1 MLSKDN
7 FSKEHIDELRARY
20 KRDPALLERT
30 IYAFGML
37 EAITQ
42 VNLPF
47 IFKGGTCLMLL
58 LNNPARLSTDIDII
72 VKPGTDISEY
82 VEAASKIF
90 PFTDYEE
97 QVRKGKNNI
106 EKRHFKFTYVSPVT
120 NREIYILLDVLFEEN
135 NYARLIKKEIK
146 NDLLIT
152 EGEKT
157 EVTIPD
163 LNCILG
169 DKLTAF
175 APHTTGIP
183 LGVGKDVEVLKQ
195 MYDVASLIQEMNDF
209 ELVKET
215 YSKTLK
221 TEIAYRGEELTEK
234 DCLIDTIRTAQSIAS
249 HGKLNGDEYMNLQ
262 EGARGLG
269 SFIFSENF
277 NPEVAAKRAPIV
289 MYFASCLLEG
299 ESFEKY
305 DGEQQ
310 ALRTCTHT
318 EFKAFNFLRKLSP
331 EAYYYICKT
340 DEILKTI

>member
-1 MLSKDN
+1 MSK
-7 FSKEHIDELRARY
+7 SEAHYR
-20 KRDPALLERT
+20 
-30 IYAFGML
+30 ML
-37 EAITQ
+37 EAISL
-42 VNLPF
+42 VKLPF

-90 PFTDYEE
+90 PFTSFEE
-97 QVRKGKNNI
+97 QIRKGKNNI
-106 EKRHFKFTYVSPVT
+106 EKRHFKFTYVSPFT
-120 NREIYILLDVLFEEN
+120 GREIYILLDILFEEN
-135 NYARLIKKEIK
+135 NYAKLIKKEIK

-152 EGEKT
+152 EGEQV

-209 ELVKET
+209 ELVKKT
-215 YSKTLK
+215 YYNTLK
-221 TEIAYRGEELTEK
+221 TEIAYRGEPLTEQ
-234 DCLIDTIRTAQSIAS
+234 DCLIDTIKTAQSIAS
-249 HGKLNGDEYMNLQ
+249 HGKLEGEEYLNLQ

-289 MYFASCLLEG
+289 MYFAACLLNGKE
-299 ESFEKY
+299 FEKY
-305 DGEQQ
+305 SGKAHDP
-310 ALRTCTHT
+310 RTFSHG
-318 EFKAFNFLRKLSP
+318 EFKVFNFLRKISP

-340 DEILKTI
+340 DEILVSITD

>member
-1 MLSKDN
+1 MK
-7 FSKEHIDELRARY
+7 
-20 KRDPALLERT
+20 
-30 IYAFGML
+30 
-37 EAITQ
+37 
-42 VNLPF
+42 
-47 IFKGGTCLMLL
+47 
-58 LNNPARLSTDIDII
+58 
-72 VKPGTDISEY
+72 
-82 VEAASKIF
+82 AASKIF

-195 MYDVASLIQEMNDF
+195 MYDVASLIQEMDDF

-221 TEIAYRGEELTEK
+221 TEIAYRGEYLTEK

-249 HGKLNGDEYMNLQ
+249 HGKLNGDDYMNLQ

-277 NPEVAAKRAPIV
+277 NPEVAAKQAPIV

-299 ESFEKY
+299 KGFEKY
-305 DGEQQ
+305 DGEPQ

>member
-7 FSKEHIDELRARY
+7 FSKEHIDELRAKY

-37 EAITQ
+37 EALSQ
-42 VNLPF
+42 VKLPF

-58 LNNPARLSTDIDII
+58 LKNPARLSTDIDII

-82 VEAASKIF
+82 VEEASKIF
-90 PFTDYEE
+90 PFTNFEE
-97 QVRKGKNNI
+97 QIRKGKNNI
-106 EKRHFKFTYVSPVT
+106 EKRHYKFTYTSPIT
-120 NREIYILLDVLFEEN
+120 GREIYILLDVLFEEN
-135 NYARLIKKEIK
+135 NYAKLIKKEIK

-152 EGEKT
+152 EGEQI

-195 MYDVASLIQEMNDF
+195 MYDVASLIQEMDDF
-209 ELVKET
+209 ELVKKT
-215 YSKTLK
+215 YTNMVK
-221 TEIAYRGEELTEK
+221 TEIAYRGEMLTEEN
-234 DCLIDTIRTAQSIAS
+234 CLVDTIKTSQCIAS
-249 HGKLNGDEYMNLQ
+249 HGKLEGDEYLNLL

-289 MYFASCLLEG
+289 MYFAACLLE
-299 ESFEKY
+299 EKNFEKY
-305 DGEQQ
+305 TGETPV
-310 ALRTCTHT
+310 LKTFTHG
-318 EFKAFNFLRKLSP
+318 EFKVFNFLRKLSS
-331 EAYYYICKT
+331 EAYYYVCKA
-340 DEILKTI
+340 DEILTTI

>member
-1 MLSKDN
+1 MLSKYN
-7 FSKEHIDELRARY
+7 FSKEHIDELKVKY

-37 EAITQ
+37 EAIAQ
-42 VNLPF
+42 VKLPF

-90 PFTDYEE
+90 PFTNFEE

-106 EKRHFKFTYVSPVT
+106 EKKHFKFTYVSPVT
-120 NREIYILLDVLFEEN
+120 GREIHILLDVLFEEN
-135 NYARLIKKEIK
+135 NYAKLIKKEIK
-146 NDLLIT
+146 NDLLVT
-152 EGEKT
+152 EGGKT

-169 DKLTAF
+169 DKFTAF

-209 ELVKET
+209 QLVKTT
-215 YSKTLK
+215 YSNISK
-221 TEIAYRGEELTEK
+221 TEIAYRGISLTYE
-234 DCLIDTIRTAQSIAS
+234 DCLIDTIKTAQSIAS
-249 HGKLNGDEYMNLQ
+249 HGKLNGEEYLKLQ

-289 MYFASCLLEG
+289 MYFAACLLEDKA
-299 ESFEKY
+299 FEKY
-305 DGEQQ
+305 KDEQLP
-310 ALRTCTHT
+310 ARSFIHS
-318 EFKAFNFLRKLSP
+318 EFKSFNFLRKLSP

-340 DEILKTI
+340 DEILRKI

>member
-1 MLSKDN
+1 MLSKYN
-7 FSKEHIDELRARY
+7 FTKEHIDELRAKY

-37 EAITQ
+37 EAISQ
-42 VNLPF
+42 VKLPF

-58 LNNPARLSTDIDII
+58 LNNPARLSTDVDIV
-72 VKPGTDISEY
+72 VKPGTDITEY

-90 PFTDYEE
+90 PFTSFKE
-97 QVRKGKNNI
+97 QIRKGKNNI
-106 EKRHFKFTYVSPVT
+106 EKRHFRFTYISPI
-120 NREIYILLDVLFEEN
+120 NEREIYILLDVLFEEN
-135 NYARLIKKEIK
+135 NYAKLIKKEIK

-152 EGEKT
+152 EGEKV

-195 MYDVASLIQEMNDF
+195 MYDVASLIQEMDDF
-209 ELVKET
+209 ELVKRT
-215 YSKTLK
+215 YSNTLK
-221 TEIAYRGEELTEK
+221 TEIAYRGEKLTER
-234 DCLIDTIRTAQSIAS
+234 DCLIDTIKTAQSIAS
-249 HGKLNGDEYMNLQ
+249 HGKLEGDEYLSLQ

-277 NPEVAAKRAPIV
+277 NPEVAAKRAPVV
-289 MYFASCLLEG
+289 MYFAACLLEG
-299 ESFEKY
+299 KDFRKYAGETPVSKSFAH
-305 DGEQQ
+305 GN
-310 ALRTCTHT
+310 
-318 EFKAFNFLRKLSP
+318 FKVFNFLRKLSA
-331 EAYYYICKT
+331 EAYYYICRT
-340 DEILKTI
+340 DDILTII

>member
-1 MLSKDN
+1 MLSKYN
-7 FSKEHIDELRARY
+7 FFKEHIDKLKTKY

-42 VNLPF
+42 VKLPF

-82 VEAASKIF
+82 IKAASTIF
-90 PFTDYEE
+90 PFTKFEE
-97 QVRKGKNNI
+97 QIRKGKNNI
-106 EKRHFKFTYVSPVT
+106 EKQHFKFTYVSPIT
-120 NREIYILLDVLFEEN
+120 DREIYILLDVLFEEN
-135 NYARLIKKEIK
+135 NYAKLIKKEIK
-146 NDLLIT
+146 NDLLVT

-183 LGVGKDVEVLKQ
+183 LGIGKDVEVLKQ
-195 MYDVASLIQEMNDF
+195 MYDVASLIQEMDDYN
-209 ELVKET
+209 LVKTT
-215 YSKTLK
+215 YSNTLK
-221 TEIAYRGEELTEK
+221 TEIAYRGIPLTYE
-234 DCLIDTIRTAQSIAS
+234 DCLIDTIKTAQSIAS
-249 HGKLNGDEYMNLQ
+249 HGKVNGNDYLSLQ

-277 NPEVAAKRAPIV
+277 NPEVAAKRAPVV
-289 MYFASCLLEG
+289 MYFAACLLE
-299 ESFEKY
+299 EKSFEKY
-305 DGEQQ
+305 KNEVLP
-310 ALRTCTHT
+310 ARTFIHP

-331 EAYYYICKT
+331 EAYFYICKT
-340 DEILKTI
+340 DEILREI

>member
-1 MLSKDN
+1 MLSKNN
-7 FSKEHIDELRARY
+7 FSKEHIDELRTKY

-37 EAITQ
+37 EAISQ
-42 VNLPF
+42 VQLPF

-72 VKPGTDISEY
+72 VQPGTDISEY

-90 PFTDYEE
+90 PFTKFEE
-97 QVRKGKNNI
+97 QIRKGKNNI
-106 EKRHFKFTYVSPVT
+106 EKRHFKFTYVSPIT
-120 NREIYILLDVLFEEN
+120 GREIYILLDVLFEEN
-135 NYARLIKKEIK
+135 NYAKLIKKEIK

-152 EGEKT
+152 EGEKV

-195 MYDVASLIQEMNDF
+195 MYDVASLIQEMDDF
-209 ELVKET
+209 ELVKKT
-215 YSKTLK
+215 YSNTLK
-221 TEIAYRGEELTEK
+221 TEIAYRGETLTEK
-234 DCLIDTIRTAQSIAS
+234 DCLIDTIKTAQSISS
-249 HGKLNGDEYMNLQ
+249 HGKLEGDEYINLQ

-289 MYFASCLLEG
+289 MYFAACLLTG
-299 ESFEKY
+299 KDFEKY
-305 DGEQQ
+305 AGVEMPSKTFSNSD
-310 ALRTCTHT
+310 
-318 EFKAFNFLRKLSP
+318 FKAFNFLRKLSP

-340 DEILKTI
+340 DEILGSM

>member
-1 MLSKDN
+1 MLSKYN
-7 FSKEHIDELRARY
+7 FSKEHIDELREKY

-37 EAITQ
+37 EAISQ
-42 VNLPF
+42 VKLPF
-47 IFKGGTCLMLL
+47 VFKGGTCLMLL

-90 PFTDYEE
+90 PFTKYEE
-97 QVRKGKNNI
+97 QIRKGRNNI
-106 EKRHFKFTYVSPVT
+106 EKRHFKFTYVSPIT
-120 NREIYILLDVLFEEN
+120 GREIYILLDVLFEEN
-135 NYARLIKKEIK
+135 NYAKLIKKEIK
-146 NDLLIT
+146 NDLLVT
-152 EGEKT
+152 EGKKV

-163 LNCILG
+163 VNCILG

-183 LGVGKDVEVLKQ
+183 LGAEKDVEVMKQ
-195 MYDVASLIQEMNDF
+195 MYDVASLIQEVDDF

-221 TEIAYRGEELTEK
+221 TEIAYRGEPFTEK
-234 DCLIDTIRTAQSIAS
+234 ECLIDTLKTAQSIAS
-249 HGKLNGDEYMNLQ
+249 RGKLYGAEYRNLQ

-269 SFIFSENF
+269 AFIFSENF
-277 NPEVAAKRAPIV
+277 NAEIAAKRAPIV
-289 MYFASCLLEG
+289 MYFAACILEG
-299 ESFEKY
+299 KDFEKY
-305 DGEQQ
+305 SGEEPAQKIFS
-310 ALRTCTHT
+310 HT
-318 EFKAFNFLRKLSP
+318 EFKAFNFLRKLDS

-340 DEILKTI
+340 DEILKEI